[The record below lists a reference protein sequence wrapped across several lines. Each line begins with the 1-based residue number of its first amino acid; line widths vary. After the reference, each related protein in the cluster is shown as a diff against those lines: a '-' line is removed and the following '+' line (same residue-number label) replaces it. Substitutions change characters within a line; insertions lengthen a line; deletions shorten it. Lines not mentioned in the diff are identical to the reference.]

1 MGVMLHRS
9 LLAALAIIVVGCS
22 SETSS
27 TSESDSSTTNV
38 TLLTT
43 TTSSTTTTP
52 PTTTTTS
59 TTTTSTSTTTTS
71 TTTTT
76 TSPAP
81 TTTIDPAI
89 GELVLSMD
97 GIGSAS
103 FGAEPDGVVEYVSSF
118 LGAPTKDSG
127 WVDPLTIGPCPG
139 EQLRMVRWGSLVLE
153 FSDVSNVA
161 ENQLHF
167 YAYSYGLDGE
177 IGVPPVGLVTTEG
190 ITIASKVSEL
200 VQAYPDVILN
210 PEDDFIASNFYVN
223 DDLRGLLTGLADDD
237 LVTVV
242 AGGRSCAG

>member
-1 MGVMLHRS
+1 MVRRS
-9 LLAALAIIVVGCS
+9 LLAALAIVVVACS

-27 TSESDSSTTNV
+27 TSDSDPSTTTNV
-38 TLLTT
+38 TLAT
-43 TTSSTTTTP
+43 
-52 PTTTTTS
+52 TTTTTS
-59 TTTTSTSTTTTS
+59 TTTTSTTTTSTTTTS
-71 TTTTT
+71 TTATTT
-76 TSPAP
+76 TPPAP

-89 GELVLSMD
+89 EELVLSVD

-118 LGAPTKDSG
+118 LGPPTKDSG

-161 ENQLHF
+161 DDRLHF

-177 IGVPPVGLVTTEG
+177 IGVPPLGLVTDVG
-190 ITIASKVSEL
+190 ITITSKVSEL
-200 VQAYPDVILN
+200 VEAYPDVILN
-210 PEDDFIASNFYVN
+210 PEDDFIAPNFYVN

-242 AGGRSCAG
+242 AGGRSCSG